1 MSDPE
6 THFAYQGLD
15 THVKAVTTHAFCYDS
30 RPDSKISMGWF
41 VQSHL
46 VGGFVN
52 SNNRNLCNAKYVTI
66 DDQVFVVATK
76 PIKKGQELFVYYKI
90 R

>member
-1 MSDPE
+1 MSDPD
-6 THFAYQGLD
+6 TRFAYQGLD
-15 THVKAVTTHAFCYDS
+15 TNVKAVTTQAFCFDS
-30 RPDSKISMGWF
+30 RPDSKIPMGWF
-41 VQSHL
+41 VESHL

-52 SNNRNLCNAKYVTI
+52 SNNRKLCNAKSLTI

-90 R
+90 Q

>member
-1 MSDPE
+1 MD
-6 THFAYQGLD
+6 
-15 THVKAVTTHAFCYDS
+15 
-30 RPDSKISMGWF
+30 WF

-46 VGGFVN
+46 LGGFVN
-52 SNNRNLCNAKYVTI
+52 SNNRKLCNAKYVTI
-66 DDQVFVVATK
+66 DDEVFVVATK